1 MSSEIVTG
9 SATPA
14 TPVLWRKVSLLS
26 REKPKRH
33 SARRDGEEE
42 LKSRLDQARREG
54 MEQGREAGLQESE
67 QQVPAILQ
75 NFARAQ
81 AELAG
86 TAEQIRIETA
96 RDLVQLARNIAAR
109 VIHREMVTDSA
120 AVAGLV
126 RAAFSKLQQREITR
140 VRMHP
145 AMEPVVTKTLEDCGA
160 PAAVVLAPDTAL
172 SAGELLFETSQG
184 VLDASLETQLREL
197 ERGLMDKLGK
207 AKAGGASR
215 G

>member
-1 MSSEIVTG
+1 MSKGLRNRFWRLCTNWKLRARSAYEAVPETSMSSEIVTG

-96 RDLVQLARNIAAR
+96 RDLV
-109 VIHREMVTDSA
+109 
-120 AVAGLV
+120 
-126 RAAFSKLQQREITR
+126 
-140 VRMHP
+140 
-145 AMEPVVTKTLEDCGA
+145 
-160 PAAVVLAPDTAL
+160 
-172 SAGELLFETSQG
+172 
-184 VLDASLETQLREL
+184 
-197 ERGLMDKLGK
+197 
-207 AKAGGASR
+207 
-215 G
+215 